1 MKTCKFCQHELAE
14 DSTVCPACGKD
25 NAERTEAAEETIAPL
40 TEEASTPAEETVAEE
55 TAAEET
61 AAEETAAEETPAE
74 ETPAEE
80 APSEEAEKLEEKKE
94 EEKETKPSSGKIAAA
109 VAIILVLAAIL
120 VALII
125 AAVKPAAKSEEP
137 TTPADI
143 LEGAVAETV
152 PATIPADGNPDDA
165 TAKGTYTVTDEEIA
179 QVRDVVVATAGEYEL
194 TNAEL
199 QIYYWMEVQA
209 FMQQYGP
216 YASAFGLNPAQPL
229 DTQICPMAESG
240 TWQQFFLSSALGT
253 WRNYQAMASE
263 AKAADHELS
272 EELRTVLD
280 TMAEDMEKAAV
291 ENGFENA
298 DALLK
303 FNVGA
308 GAGLEEYVAYET
320 MRYEGY
326 DYFADVCDSFDP
338 SEEQMEQYFTDHEE
352 ELAASGITKDTYT
365 VDVRH
370 ILISVAPEDAENEE
384 AWKTAEQK
392 ASEVLEEYL
401 AGTKTAES
409 FGELAGKHSEDPGSM
424 QSGGLY
430 TGVMQGQMVPEFD
443 AWCFD
448 AARKPGDT
456 GIVKTDFGYHV
467 MFFEGRSPEL
477 VWKAQAR
484 LAVED
489 EMTAKFLEET
499 SAKYP
504 LEVEYEKIALALSAM
519 FAPQN

>member
-25 NAERTEAAEETIAPL
+25 NAEQTETAEETAAPL
-40 TEEASTPAEETVAEE
+40 TEEAAAEETPAGETAAEEAAAEETPTEE
-55 TAAEET
+55 TAAEEST
-61 AAEETAAEETPAE
+61 
-74 ETPAEE
+74 AEE
-80 APSEEAEKLEEKKE
+80 APSEEAEKQEEKKE
-94 EEKETKPSSGKIAAA
+94 EEKKKDSSGKIAAA

-125 AAVKPAAKSEEP
+125 AAVKPEEKPGEP

-143 LEGAVAETV
+143 LETTAPVETV
-152 PATIPADGNPDDA
+152 PPTVPADGNPDDA

-179 QVRDVVVATAGEYEL
+179 EVRDVVVATAGEHEL

-229 DTQICPMAESG
+229 DTQICPMAENG

-263 AKAADHELS
+263 AKAADHKLS
-272 EELRTVLD
+272 EELQTLID
-280 TMAEDMEKAAV
+280 TMPEDLEKAAA

-298 DALLK
+298 EELLK

-308 GAGLEEYVAYET
+308 GAGMDEYLAYEAL
-320 MRYEGY
+320 RYEGY
-326 DYFADVCDSFDP
+326 DYFVDVCDTFVP
-338 SEEQMEQYFTDHEE
+338 TEEQLEQYFTDHEE
-352 ELAASGITKDTYT
+352 ELAASGITKETYT

-384 AWKTAEQK
+384 AWKTAE
-392 ASEVLEEYL
+392 ARANEVLEEFL
-401 AGTKTAES
+401 AGEHTGER
-409 FGELAGKHSEDPGSM
+409 FGELAAANSEDPGS
-424 QSGGLY
+424 QQTGGLY

-448 AARKPGDT
+448 ADRKPGDT
-456 GIVKTDFGYHV
+456 GVVKTDFGYHV

-477 VWKAQAR
+477 VWKSQAR
-484 LAVED
+484 RAVED
-489 EMTAKFLEET
+489 EMTAKFMEDT

-504 LEVEYEKIALALSAM
+504 LEVDYKKIVLAESAM